1 MVVRNVLPCL
11 DCKIRQEDLMRT
23 FSRTAALVA
32 TIAALAAAQPSGG
45 SAATNLLSR
54 VSVRSQSGY
63 ENLTLFPLVGPAST
77 YSIHTLLDQA
87 IRSGQV
93 EVQEKDGGQVNT
105 VRMKNTGKTHVFGMA
120 GEIVSGAKQD
130 RMLQDDVLLP
140 PGSGWLDVPVYC
152 TEHGRWT
159 GSSMSF
165 GTKSYVASGAVRG
178 RAAETRSQEQ
188 VWAEV
193 DAAHQGLGV
202 TTPSRAFAKVYEDKG
217 AQEQARPYL
226 DKLDR
231 LPELCPGAL
240 GVVVAVGNRIVCVD
254 VFGSP
259 ALFRKMWPKLLRS
272 YVIDAMQ
279 SRPEGETRQ
288 KQVQRFIETAAL
300 AEVYDQ
306 PTVGAGRLQ
315 RLSAANAAGA
325 ALVFRSS
332 VVHLDLFPGSGIE
345 TDNGSTPRLDFRRQR
360 TLR

>member
-1 MVVRNVLPCL
+1 
-11 DCKIRQEDLMRT
+11 MRT
-23 FSRTAALVA
+23 FSCVAAA
-32 TIAALAAAQPSGG
+32 IAAIAFTAAAQRLDG

-77 YSIHTLLDQA
+77 YSSYTLLDEA

-105 VRMKNTGKTHVFGMA
+105 VRVKNTGKTHVFGMA

-130 RMLQDDVLLP
+130 RMLQDDVLLS
-140 PGSGWLDVPVYC
+140 PGSGWLDVSVYC

-159 GSSMSF
+159 GSSLSF
-165 GTKSYVASGAVRG
+165 GTKGYVASGAVRG
-178 RAAETRSQEQ
+178 RAAKTQSQEE

-202 TTPSRAFAKVYEDKG
+202 ATESRAFAKVYEDKA

-226 DKLDR
+226 ENLDR
-231 LPELCPGAL
+231 LPELRPGAL
-240 GVVVAVGNRIVCVD
+240 GVVVAVGNRIICVD
-254 VFGSP
+254 AFGSP

-279 SRPEGETRQ
+279 SRPEGRIGQ
-288 KQVQRFIETAAL
+288 KQVQQFIKTAAL
-300 AEVYDQ
+300 AEVTDQ

-315 RLSAANAAGA
+315 RLAAANASGS

-332 VVHLDLFPGSGIE
+332 VIHLDLFPGPSFEVDDG
-345 TDNGSTPRLDFRRQR
+345 TAPRLDFRRQR
-360 TLR
+360 TLH

>member
-1 MVVRNVLPCL
+1 
-11 DCKIRQEDLMRT
+11 MRT
-23 FSRTAALVA
+23 FSRAAA
-32 TIAALAAAQPSGG
+32 DIAAIASLAAAQPSGG

-54 VSVRSQSGY
+54 VKVRSQSGY

-77 YSIHTLLDQA
+77 YFSYALLDEA
-87 IRSGQV
+87 ISSGQV
-93 EVQEKDGGQVNT
+93 KVQEKDGGQVNT
-105 VRMKNTGKTHVFGMA
+105 VRVKNTGKTYVFGMA

-130 RMLQDDVLLP
+130 RMLQNDVLLP

-165 GTKSYVASGAVRG
+165 GTKGYVASGAVRK
-178 RAAETRSQEQ
+178 RAAETQSQEE

-193 DAAHQGLGV
+193 DAAHAGLGV
-202 TTPSRAFAKVYEDKG
+202 TTSSRAFAKVYEDKA
-217 AQEQARPYL
+217 AQEQAKPYY

-231 LPELCPGAL
+231 LPDFSPNAL

-254 VFGSP
+254 AFGSP

-279 SRPEGETRQ
+279 SRPEGRIGQ
-288 KQVQRFIETAAL
+288 KQVQQFVDDASRV
-300 AEVYDQ
+300 EVTDQ

-315 RLSAANAAGA
+315 RLSARNASGS

-332 VVHLDLFPGSGIE
+332 VVHLDLFPGANYQ
-345 TDNGSTPRLDFRRQR
+345 TDNGSVPRLDFRRQR
-360 TLR
+360 TLH